1 MQISIKLRPHYLVL
15 SPGERFD
22 LKEFHHQ
29 VLKDGFMP
37 LDILEEVDGAK
48 MIVLGSAYIDHYGS
62 GWKWHLNDDMTVSV
76 AKPDMRGPDLAL
88 GWGHGESLLGRQ
100 VGGQQKRH

>member
-1 MQISIKLRPHYLVL
+1 MPTVDNVYVGDRKIEH
-15 SPGERFD
+15 
-22 LKEFHHQ
+22 EFH
-29 VLKDGFMP
+29 
-37 LDILEEVDGAK
+37 INCAEEVDGAK

-62 GWKWHLNDDMTVSV
+62 GWNWHLNDDMTVSV

-88 GWGHGESLLGRQ
+88 AWGHGESLLGRQ